1 MAPGA
6 DGRPDHRSVIGG
18 CTVKRIGFAYNPT
31 NEQALEL
38 RERATGWC
46 SVRGI
51 DSWASPAG
59 DLDALVREL
68 PGTDAL
74 EVLGGDGTFLRAA
87 QGAALVDVPIL
98 GVNCGKVG
106 FLSKAESDVM
116 ESVLGQLTEGTWSME
131 PRMMLEVR
139 LLPDGDES
147 RTQTHLALNDAAVVR
162 GSMAR
167 VVRLEVNVDASH
179 VATWIADGL
188 VVSSPTG
195 STGYSFSAGGPILDP
210 TSRNIVVTSVA
221 AYLSAV
227 RTFVVSPVQSVNVRV
242 LDAFDCMVSIDG
254 RDEIPLHAGDEVRV
268 RARAQPLRFIE
279 PRGALPFWELLR
291 RKAELLPT

>member
-1 MAPGA
+1 M
-6 DGRPDHRSVIGG
+6 
-18 CTVKRIGFAYNPT
+18 KRIGFAYNPT

-46 SVRGI
+46 SVRGVE
-51 DSWASPAG
+51 SWATPAG
-59 DLDALVREL
+59 DIDRLITHLR
-68 PGTDAL
+68 GTDAL
-74 EVLGGDGTFLRAA
+74 VVLGGDGTFLRAA
-87 QGAALVDVPIL
+87 QGAATVDVPIL
-98 GVNCGKVG
+98 GINCGKVG
-106 FLSKAESDVM
+106 FLSKAESHAT
-116 ESVLGQLTEGTWSME
+116 ELVLGQLVEGAWSIE

-139 LLPDGDES
+139 LLPGGDPA
-147 RTQTHLALNDAAVVR
+147 RGLTHLALNDAAVVR
-162 GSMAR
+162 GSLAR
-167 VVRLEVNVDASH
+167 VVRLEVNVDDSH

-210 TSRNIVVTSVA
+210 TSRNLVVTSVA

-227 RTFVVSPVQSVNVRV
+227 RSIVVSPAHAVNIRVQ
-242 LDAFDCMVSIDG
+242 DAFDCMVSIDG
-254 RDEIPLHAGDEVRV
+254 REDMPLHAGDEVQV
-268 RARAQPLRFIE
+268 RARQQPLRFIE

>member
-1 MAPGA
+1 M
-6 DGRPDHRSVIGG
+6 
-18 CTVKRIGFAYNPT
+18 KRIGFAYNPT

-51 DSWASPAG
+51 DSWAAPAG
-59 DLDALVREL
+59 ELETLIAELPTTDALV
-68 PGTDAL
+68 
-74 EVLGGDGTFLRAA
+74 VLGGDGTFLRAA
-87 QGAALVDVPIL
+87 QGPAVVDVPIL
-98 GVNCGKVG
+98 GINCGKVG
-106 FLSKAESDVM
+106 FLSKAESDAM
-116 ESVLGQLTEGTWSME
+116 EAVLGQLTDGAWTIE
-131 PRMMLEVR
+131 PRMLLDVR
-139 LLPDGDES
+139 LLPGGEETDAS
-147 RTQTHLALNDAAVVR
+147 TYIAVNDAAVVR

-167 VVRLEVNVDASH
+167 VVRLEVSVDSSH
-179 VATWIADGL
+179 VATWISDGL

-210 TSRNIVVTSVA
+210 TSRNLVVTSIA

-227 RTFVVSPVQSVNVRV
+227 RTFVVSPEHTVTVRV

-254 RDEIPLHAGDEVRV
+254 RDDVPLRAGDEVRV
-268 RARAQPLRFIE
+268 SAHERPIRFIE

-291 RKAELLPT
+291 RKAELLPS